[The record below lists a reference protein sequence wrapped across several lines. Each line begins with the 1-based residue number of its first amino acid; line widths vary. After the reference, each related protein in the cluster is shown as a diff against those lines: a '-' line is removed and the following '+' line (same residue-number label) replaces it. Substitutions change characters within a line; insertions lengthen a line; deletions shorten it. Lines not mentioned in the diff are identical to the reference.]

1 MIWREKKWLL
11 ISLGAV
17 LLANLL
23 YFVTYRVRY
32 EERVN
37 DLEKRLSEAQDKLQR
52 ARNERVAAETELATY
67 RATVKNI
74 ETVFSEIWSTSDKR
88 LAPLIVE
95 IGKLT
100 SRSGLTLKAVGY
112 DRADQK
118 KELGASSFGV
128 SFGVQGTYGQLRRL
142 INFIEISRQFII
154 IDEISLSSDAAN
166 PAQLYMNLRLKTL
179 FHDTRERQALG
190 AS

>member
-67 RATVKNI
+67 RDTVKNI

-95 IGKLT
+95 IRKLT

-128 SFGVQGTYGQLRRL
+128 SFGVQGTYEQLRRL
-142 INFIEISRQFII
+142 INLVEISRQFII

-166 PAQLYMNLRLKTL
+166 PAQLQMNLRLKTL
-179 FHDTRERQALG
+179 FHDTRDRQALG